1 MFRMLKGVTEV
12 VTGVTVTLFVSDK
25 SGGSMSVGVTQ
36 ESSCLVT
43 ASMFLMSI
51 SPLIGCYL
59 SIWLA
64 LGHWA
69 SHWRVISRS
78 SHRVSTM
85 VTTTHSCFENNILLR
100 WFYELVHWS
109 ERSGSPASD
118 VTVGYVLYQIRLL
131 PFSRVISHNI
141 LITIV

>member
-1 MFRMLKGVTEV
+1 MFGMLKGVTEV

-43 ASMFLMSI
+43 ASLFLMSI

-64 LGHWA
+64 LGPLGL
-69 SHWRVISRS
+69 SLESY
-78 SHRVSTM
+78 
-85 VTTTHSCFENNILLR
+85 L
-100 WFYELVHWS
+100 
-109 ERSGSPASD
+109 
-118 VTVGYVLYQIRLL
+118 QI
-131 PFSRVISHNI
+131 
-141 LITIV
+141 